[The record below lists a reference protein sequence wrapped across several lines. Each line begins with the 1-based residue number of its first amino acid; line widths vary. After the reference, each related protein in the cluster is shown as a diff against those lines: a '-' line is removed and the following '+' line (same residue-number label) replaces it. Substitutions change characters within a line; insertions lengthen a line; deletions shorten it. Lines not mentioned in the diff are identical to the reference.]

1 MKKKILISVY
11 FALSVLFLMIVLNSC
26 ITEKKRQ
33 KICNSCPVK
42 TEKHDSIIYKIDTLK
57 IPLPGKDGPIVY
69 LDNPCKGL
77 CDSLGRLKNVNIV
90 TKRNGQTLK
99 INTQGNG
106 ISISSNT
113 HDTVVKA
120 SVTSKES
127 FSKQKD
133 VVVKQENCK
142 RDHRTD
148 FDGLCRWF
156 FYIVAPLIGLYLFL
170 RIKKIVP

>member
-1 MKKKILISVY
+1 
-11 FALSVLFLMIVLNSC
+11 
-26 ITEKKRQ
+26 
-33 KICNSCPVK
+33 
-42 TEKHDSIIYKIDTLK
+42 
-57 IPLPGKDGPIVY
+57 
-69 LDNPCKGL
+69 
-77 CDSLGRLKNVNIV
+77 
-90 TKRNGQTLK
+90 
-99 INTQGNG
+99 
-106 ISISSNT
+106 
-113 HDTVVKA
+113 VKA